1 MKSVIAWAMLLA
13 FVMGLGYANFGYLS
27 KHCDEHPWEETWQKP
42 NKSEA
47 FPKQIRA
54 VVWDETNI

>member
-1 MKSVIAWAMLLA
+1 MKSIIAWAMLLA
-13 FVMGLGYANFGYLS
+13 FAMGLGYADFGRLS
-27 KHCDEHPWEETWQKP
+27 KKCEADPWSDL

-54 VVWDETNI
+54 VVWDETNV